1 MPPKRGYFSSAA
13 MRSMARK
20 GGVGKPRAKTPYRA
34 MPANAPRRKKGR
46 TGTKRRAAPVR
57 TSAAVTSAPVTMGVS
72 VTGGLQSS
80 FTQKQMSGG
89 GLRITGRS
97 FITSIDTAG
106 KYSNGLL
113 AVHDCNPVLLNDR
126 VATIAT
132 TYEKYVYQSLT
143 YRYVPQC
150 ATSTAGSVMLT
161 FERDPANP
169 TANGGD
175 TTTFM
180 QNCMSYEHTTITP
193 PWVGSSVSY
202 KRDANEKKLF
212 YISGQG
218 SNYNPRDTSQGQ
230 FLCYGAN
237 VPVVAAGAT
246 GGGLGFIVMDYVL
259 DLCEPSIM
267 PARTGAGIAGTSS
280 TNIPSQ
286 WQFSTTNAVTKGPA
300 AGATSPSNTFID
312 LSGGVFSA
320 ANQNCILECLLEGT
334 SVPDK
339 GTTLWATS
347 EYNSK
352 TAVGTT
358 LGRGSHLFIVLRRQ
372 KAGIVAGDPSAL
384 TSDTANAV
392 VCRNLADAIAALST
406 PSDRVSMT
414 GAFNY
419 ANALYPLS
427 ASASGANLQITGF
440 YRQLTLKSTD
450 DFQV

>member
-1 MPPKRGYFSSAA
+1 
-13 MRSMARK
+13 
-20 GGVGKPRAKTPYRA
+20 
-34 MPANAPRRKKGR
+34 
-46 TGTKRRAAPVR
+46 
-57 TSAAVTSAPVTMGVS
+57 MGVT
-72 VTGGLQSS
+72 VTGGLQSA

-113 AVHDCNPVLLNDR
+113 AIIDCNPILLNDR
-126 VATIAT
+126 VSQIAT
-132 TYEKYVYQSLT
+132 TYEKYVYQSIT

-175 TTTFM
+175 TASFM
-180 QNCMSYEHTTITP
+180 QNCMSYEHTSITP
-193 PWVGSSVSY
+193 PWVGSSVTY

-259 DLCEPSIM
+259 DLCEPSIL
-267 PARTGAGIAGTSS
+267 PARLGAGIAGIASS
-280 TNIPSQ
+280 NIPSQ
-286 WQFSTTNAVTKGPA
+286 WMFSTTNAVSKGDA
-300 AGATSPSNTFID
+300 AGNSSVLNTFND
-312 LSGGVFSA
+312 LSGGTFPA
-320 ANQNCILECLLEGT
+320 KDANCILELILESVT
-334 SVPDK
+334 VPDK
-339 GTTLWATS
+339 GNVKWATS
-347 EYNSK
+347 EFNAK
-352 TAVGTT
+352 AATPVPTT
-358 LGRGSHLFIVLRRQ
+358 LGRGSHLYLVVRRARSGLAAANPESVQ
-372 KAGIVAGDPSAL
+372 SNFSAV
-384 TSDTANAV
+384 V
-392 VCRNLADAIAALST
+392 VCRNLADAIAALSV
-406 PSDRVSMT
+406 PSDAIVQT
-414 GAFNY
+414 GNFAY
-419 ANALYPLS
+419 GNALYPIQTEAQSNGLFMT
-427 ASASGANLQITGF
+427 GYYRQIT
-440 YRQLTLKSTD
+440 LKASD

>member
-1 MPPKRGYFSSAA
+1 MPSGFALGRGRKTKYPRKTAGTKRRMGA
-13 MRSMARK
+13 MNRIMRTKALR
-20 GGVGKPRAKTPYRA
+20 T
-34 MPANAPRRKKGR
+34 KKGR
-46 TGTKRRAAPVR
+46 TGTKRR
-57 TSAAVTSAPVTMGVS
+57 SAGASAVSAPVQMGVR
-72 VTGGLQSS
+72 VDGGLQSS

-106 KYSNGLL
+106 KFSNGLL
-113 AVHDCNPVLLNDR
+113 AVADCNPILLNDR
-126 VATIAT
+126 VAAIAT
-132 TYEKYVYQSLT
+132 TYEKYVYQSIT

-180 QNCMSYEHTTITP
+180 QNCMSYEHTAITP
-193 PWVGSSVSY
+193 PWVGSSVTY

-218 SNYNPRDTSQGQ
+218 SNFNPRDTSQGQ

-237 VPVVAAGAT
+237 VPTVAAGAA

-280 TNIPSQ
+280 TNIPQQ
-286 WQFSTTNAVTKGPA
+286 WQFSTTSALYKSDA
-300 AGATSPSNTFID
+300 AASSSALNTWID
-312 LSGGVFSA
+312 ISGGAFA
-320 ANQNCILECLLEGT
+320 AADQNCILEVILEGQL
-334 SVPDK
+334 VPSA
-339 GTTLWATS
+339 GNVLWASS
-347 EYNSK
+347 EFNAK
-352 TAVGTT
+352 QATPVVKT
-358 LGRGSHLFIVLRRQ
+358 LGRGSHLYLTIRRSKGLAASVPDASVSDAPQAVL
-372 KAGIVAGDPSAL
+372 
-384 TSDTANAV
+384 T
-392 VCRNLADAIAALST
+392 RNLADAIAALSVPNDQAT
-406 PSDRVSMT
+406 TT
-414 GAFNY
+414 GVFTY
-419 ANALYPLS
+419 GNALYPLKTLALNTDLKVS
-427 ASASGANLQITGF
+427 GF
-440 YRQLTLKSTD
+440 YRQITLKASD

>member
-20 GGVGKPRAKTPYRA
+20 GGVGKPKAKAPYRTMRA
-34 MPANAPRRKKGR
+34 AAPRSKKGR
-46 TGTKRRAAPVR
+46 TGTKRRAAPLR
-57 TSAAVTSAPVTMGVS
+57 SSAAVTSAPVTMGIS

-97 FITSIDTAG
+97 FITSVDTAG

-113 AVHDCNPVLLNDR
+113 AVADCNPVLLNDR

-132 TYEKYVYQSLT
+132 TYEKYVYQSIT

-169 TANGGD
+169 AANGGD
-175 TTTFM
+175 TSNFM
-180 QNCMSYEHTTITP
+180 QNCMSYEHTSITP
-193 PWVGSSVSY
+193 PWVGSSVTY

-218 SNYNPRDTSQGQ
+218 SNYNPRDTSQGS

-237 VPVVAAGAT
+237 VPTVAAGAA

-267 PARTGAGIAGTSS
+267 PARTGAGIAGASA

-286 WQFSTTNAVTKGPA
+286 WQFATTNAITKVDA
-300 AGATSPSNTFID
+300 VGASSLTNAFTD
-312 LSGGVFSA
+312 LSNGLFGA
-320 ANQNCILECLLEGT
+320 ANQNCIIELLLEGT
-334 SVPDK
+334 AVPST
-339 GTTLWATS
+339 GNTNWATS
-347 EYNSK
+347 EQQAKLASPV
-352 TAVGTT
+352 ATT
-358 LGRGSHLFIVLRRQ
+358 LGRGSHLYMAVRR
-372 KAGIVAGDPSAL
+372 AGPVTAQGPDQVSSTTATVIL
-384 TSDTANAV
+384 T
-392 VCRNLADAIAALST
+392 RNLADAVAALSA
-406 PSDRVSMT
+406 T
-414 GAFNY
+414 GDLLTTTGTYSYGNG
-419 ANALYPLS
+419 LYPIKTLASVPLS
-427 ASASGANLQITGF
+427 VAGF
-440 YRQLTLKSTD
+440 YRQITLKATD
-450 DFQV
+450 DYQV